1 MKSFLALVLVFLFGA
16 CGACQKLATQKTKIL
31 FSRVAASAVHVE
43 CGYDSDGDGE
53 ADSGGFG
60 SGVVIAPGK
69 VLTAGH
75 VAVSCMRE
83 RGANPNAPMG
93 IQVRGKKWESNATS
107 VVISA
112 SADMAVISAP
122 TPREI
127 LPVVFSQQE
136 LDIGDGVELFGGIP
150 GFERQV
156 VTGLVAREKDEESF
170 VVTSAHC
177 QPGWSGGP
185 VFDSDGFAVGIVLA
199 TLIEGGG
206 PCLYLSIKN
215 AAESMGNTVVFD
227 APPECEADK
236 CQML

>member
-1 MKSFLALVLVFLFGA
+1 MQSFLMLALVFVFGA

-53 ADSGGFG
+53 DDAGGFG

-75 VAVSCMRE
+75 VAAACMLA
-83 RGANPNAPMG
+83 RGANPNAPLG

-107 VVISA
+107 VVISV

-122 TPREI
+122 TPKAI

-150 GFERQV
+150 FFERQV
-156 VTGLVAREKDEESF
+156 VNGHVACEKDEENF

-185 VFDSDGFAVGIVLA
+185 VFDSDGLAVGIVLA

-215 AAESMGNTVVFD
+215 VVESMGNTVVFD
-227 APPECEADK
+227 SPPEEETCECK
-236 CQML
+236 